1 MDYGTLVR
9 TPSKVHDDLVEAGP
23 GQYMTKSGCKVII
36 PKRYVE
42 KQLANF
48 VGSTF
53 TLAIFAVVVGDKY
66 YGVSLVDSVLRLSPT
81 TVSERTYGDTK
92 YLEFTFEPG
101 AVVIPNTAMVC
112 DNKLPYQIYN
122 EFIAKGRIPWF
133 MSYVDIGRIFDTSKD
148 YANLNLHT
156 NHAIFEMLAAVMA
169 RDPNQR
175 NRYLRQSVT
184 TKEELER
191 ADPVFVAFRNIQA
204 QATNTTTKLMGSYFR
219 DALASALVNP
229 AVRLEGFEKLLRM

>member
-1 MDYGTLVR
+1 MDYKQLTR
-9 TPSKVHDDLVEAGP
+9 DASKVHADLVLTP
-23 GQYMTKSGCKVII
+23 NGQYITKSGCVVII

-48 VGSTF
+48 MGNAF
-53 TLAIFAVVVGDKY
+53 TLGIFAIVVGERY
-66 YGVSLVDSVLRLSPT
+66 YGVSIVDSMVRLSPT
-81 TVSERTYGDTK
+81 SVGERTYGDTK

-101 AVVIPNTAMVC
+101 AVVIPNVSMVC

-122 EFIAKGRIPWF
+122 EFTAKGRIPWF
-133 MSYVDIGRIFDTSKD
+133 MNYVDIGRIFDTSKD
-148 YANLNLHT
+148 YANLDLHT

-169 RDPNQR
+169 RDPIQR
-175 NRYLRQSVT
+175 NRYLRQVVKSRA
-184 TKEELER
+184 ELEK
-191 ADPVFVAFRNIQA
+191 AEPAFVAFRNIQA

>member
-1 MDYGTLVR
+1 MDYSNLNR
-9 TPSKVHDDLVEAGP
+9 DASKVHADLVLQGN
-23 GQYMTKSGCKVII
+23 QYITKSGCKVII

-53 TLAIFAVVVGDKY
+53 TLAIFAIVVGEHTY
-66 YGVSLVDSVLRLSPT
+66 AVSIVDSILRLSPT
-81 TVSERTYGDTK
+81 TVAERTYGDTK

-122 EFIAKGRIPWF
+122 EFIAKGRIPWY
-133 MSYVDIGRIFDTSKD
+133 MSYVDIGRIFDTSKE

-156 NHAIFEMLAAVMA
+156 NHAIFEMLAAVMG

-175 NRYLRQSVT
+175 NRYLRQTINSRIEMDT
-184 TKEELER
+184 MNP
-191 ADPVFVAFRNIQA
+191 AFVAFRNIQA

>member
-1 MDYGTLVR
+1 MDYTGLVR
-9 TPSKVHDDLVEAGP
+9 DASKVHGNLVKQGN
-23 GQYMTKSGCKVII
+23 QYITKDGCKIII

-48 VGSTF
+48 VGSAF
-53 TLAIFAVVVGDKY
+53 TLAIFAVVVGGKY
-66 YGVSLVDSVLRLSPT
+66 YGVSIVDSMLRLSPT
-81 TVSERTYGDTK
+81 TVGESTYGDTK

-122 EFIAKGRIPWF
+122 EFIAKGRIPWY
-133 MSYVDIGRIFDTSKD
+133 MNYVDIGRIFDTSKD

-175 NRYLRQSVT
+175 NRYLRQSVRS
-184 TKEELER
+184 KQELEK
-191 ADPVFVAFRNIQA
+191 ANPAFVAFRNIQA

-229 AVRLEGFEKLLRM
+229 AVRLEGFEKLLRL